1 MRHAPTLAALAAAAL
16 FSACATRQA
25 TPPELLH
32 AREVVRAAQTSPQV
46 LQHAPLE
53 LERATEALGRADR
66 LDAKG
71 EPLDEVGSAAYVA
84 QRRAET
90 AIALAQAKADEDA
103 LKAAE
108 TDRERMRADARA
120 AEARRA
126 QARAAA
132 SQAEATSAR
141 VEATVAQQR
150 AEAARLQAG
159 DAEARARAAS
169 QQAAALQQQLAELAA
184 RPTERGMLVTLG
196 DVLFEFGRAEVKPG
210 ARDSLRRL
218 AAYLQREP
226 ERRILIEGHTDSV
239 GSDAAN
245 LLLSQRRAEAVAAEL
260 ITLGVAP
267 GRISAQG
274 HGESYPVAGNGSDTD
289 RALNR
294 RVEVY
299 ISEGAQ
305 PVRPRG

>member
-1 MRHAPTLAALAAAAL
+1 MRSAPTLAALAAATL

-25 TPPELLH
+25 TLPELLH
-32 AREVVRAAQTSPQV
+32 AREVVRAAQTNPQV

-53 LERATEALGRADR
+53 LKRATDALGRADR

-71 EPLDEVGSAAYVA
+71 EALDEVGSAAYVA
-84 QRRAET
+84 QRQAET
-90 AIALAQAKADEDA
+90 AIALANAKVNEDA

-126 QARAAA
+126 QAQAAA

-141 VEATVAQQR
+141 IEATVAQQR

-169 QQAAALQQQLAELAA
+169 QQAATLQQQLSELAA
-184 RPTERGMLVTLG
+184 RPTERGLLVTLG
-196 DVLFEFGRAEVKPG
+196 DVLFEFGRADVKPG
-210 ARDSLRRL
+210 ARESLRRL
-218 AAYLQREP
+218 ATYLQQNP

-239 GSDAAN
+239 GSDLAN
-245 LLLSQRRAEAVAAEL
+245 RLLSQRRAEAVAAEL
-260 ITLGVAP
+260 VALGVAQE
-267 GRISAQG
+267 RITAKG
-274 HGESYPVAGNGSDTD
+274 YGESYPVTSNGSDTD

-299 ISEGAQ
+299 ISDGAQ